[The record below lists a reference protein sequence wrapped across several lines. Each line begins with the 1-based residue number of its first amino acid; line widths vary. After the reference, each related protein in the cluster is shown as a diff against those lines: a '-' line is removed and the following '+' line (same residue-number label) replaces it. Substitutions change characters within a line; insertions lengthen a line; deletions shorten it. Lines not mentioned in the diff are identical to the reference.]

1 MKKAKLIITGIMA
14 IVIGTFGVQAEAQE
28 LSSVA
33 AKADYSGMHGGIQFR
48 HMKTVDIN
56 IQSQIDQ
63 ARDAI
68 LNHGDLNMAVTRLD
82 TVLKLDNT
90 LTEAYFWRAYAKT
103 ELKKYHEAD
112 NDYEEALMQEPDNPA
127 LYYYRGLSKMYDYMS
142 WDPPCTYQWQASE
155 VIKCFDKALAIDNNY
170 LEARIGIADV
180 YLYWKNYEAAKK
192 RYDEL
197 LVMLPNN
204 SVLQSR
210 SEEVNNI
217 LAKQEEQRKKDDL
230 RRKINR

>member
-1 MKKAKLIITGIMA
+1 MKTARLIIAGIMVA
-14 IVIGTFGVQAEAQE
+14 LIGTFNVQAEAQE

-33 AKADYSGMHGGIQFR
+33 VKADYSGMHGGIQFR

-68 LNHGDLNMAVTRLD
+68 LQNGDLDMAVTRLD
-82 TVLKLDNT
+82 AVLKLDNT

-103 ELKKYHEAD
+103 ELKKYYDAD

-127 LYYYRGLSKMYDYMS
+127 LYYYRGLNRMYDSTSQERS
-142 WDPPCTYQWQASE
+142 WSHWTSSE
-155 VIKCFDKALAIDNNY
+155 VIKCFNKALAIDNNY
-170 LEARIGIADV
+170 LEARIAIADF
-180 YLYWKNYEAAKK
+180 YLYCGDYETAKK

-197 LVMLPNN
+197 LVILPNN

-210 SEEVNNI
+210 SEEVNNM
-217 LAKQEEQRKKDDL
+217 LAKQEEQRRKNEL
-230 RRKINR
+230 RRKINK

>member
-68 LNHGDLNMAVTRLD
+68 LKNGDLNMAVTRLD

-103 ELKKYHEAD
+103 EQKKYYEAD
-112 NDYEEALMQEPDNPA
+112 KDYEEALMQEPDNPA
-127 LYYYRGLSKMYDYMS
+127 LYYYRGLNRMYDSTSQERS
-142 WDPPCTYQWQASE
+142 WAHWRASE
-155 VIKCFDKALAIDNNY
+155 VINCFNKALAIDNNY
-170 LEARIGIADV
+170 LEARIGIADF
-180 YLYWKNYEAAKK
+180 YLYSGNYKEAKK

-217 LAKQEEQRKKDDL
+217 LAKQEEQRRKDEL
-230 RRKINR
+230 RRKINN

>member
-1 MKKAKLIITGIMA
+1 MKTARMILTGIMA
-14 IVIGTFGVQAEAQE
+14 IVIGTFGVQVEAQE
-28 LSSVA
+28 SSSVA
-33 AKADYSGMHGGIQFR
+33 ARADYSGMHGGIQFR
-48 HMKTVDIN
+48 HMKTIDIN

-68 LNHGDLNMAVTRLD
+68 LQNGDLGMAVTRLD

-103 ELKKYHEAD
+103 ELKKYYDAD
-112 NDYEEALMQEPDNPA
+112 KDYEEALMQEPDNPA
-127 LYYYRGLSKMYDYMS
+127 LYYYRGLNQMYNCLPSPYAS
-142 WDPPCTYQWQASE
+142 QWYK
-155 VIKCFDKALAIDNNY
+155 VIDCFNKALAIDSNY
-170 LEARIGIADV
+170 LEARIGIADA
-180 YLYWKNYEAAKK
+180 YLYQRKYEKAKK
-192 RYDEL
+192 HYDEL

-217 LAKQEEQRKKDDL
+217 LEKQKEQRRKDEL
-230 RRKINR
+230 RRRINN